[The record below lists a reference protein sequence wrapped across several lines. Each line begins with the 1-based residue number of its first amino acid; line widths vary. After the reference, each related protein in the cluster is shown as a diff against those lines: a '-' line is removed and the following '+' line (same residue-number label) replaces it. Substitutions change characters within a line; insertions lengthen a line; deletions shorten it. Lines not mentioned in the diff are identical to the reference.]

1 MMAGIYERD
10 NINYPSIMAAV
21 AQARARDAERRGEYI
36 NQQGQLWGN
45 TAKNLVNTAGRAVVG
60 HMDNGPESWSY
71 VADGDRS
78 GLDRIRAEE
87 LAKKEREAQQDWQW
101 KKMEAE
107 HAHAEK
113 LAKAQREAQKSFE
126 MDKMLKS
133 YKDSIAMR
141 DALKATGD
149 PNDPMI
155 NAKIAQLEN
164 EITFYG
170 DRLGLNTKKNGAP
183 QPQAGQVAEESAQGQ
198 EGTEDSPY
206 KTRASRD
213 KRWSEIEGKVNAGTY
228 TDEDAKLVQELI
240 ENEDRDDIKNSR
252 QIDSKSWKTREQK
265 KVIAERKELKDL
277 IEYKNKGY
285 KLWEK
290 EDRFNELA
298 KKYPDLVGG
307 K

>member
-1 MMAGIYERD
+1 
-10 NINYPSIMAAV
+10 MAAV
-21 AQARARDAERRGEYI
+21 AQAKARDAERRGDYI

-60 HMDNGPESWSY
+60 HMDRGPESWSY
-71 VADGDRS
+71 VAEGDRS
-78 GLDRIRAEE
+78 GLDRLRAEE
-87 LAKKEREAQQDWQW
+87 LAEKEREAQQAWQW

-126 MDKMLKS
+126 MDKMLKQ

-170 DRLGLNTKKNGAP
+170 DRLGLNTKKNNAP
-183 QPQAGQVAEESAQGQ
+183 QTPADQVAEEPAQGQ
-198 EGTEDSPY
+198 EGTEDYRKSQTWKSREEDFAQLEKSP
-206 KTRASRD
+206 
-213 KRWSEIEGKVNAGTY
+213 W
-228 TDEDAKLVQELI
+228 
-240 ENEDRDDIKNSR
+240 NEDTKKKMMEIIELEDRPDVKNR
-252 QIDSKSWKTREQK
+252 WLQTVQNRGKTREER
-265 KVIAERKELKDL
+265 IAESKKIIANWKPGDPIPDGYELTYVGKKKT
-277 IEYKNKGY
+277 I
-285 KLWEK
+285 KLK
-290 EDRFNELA
+290 
-298 KKYPDLVGG
+298 
-307 K
+307 

>member
-60 HMDNGPESWSY
+60 HMENGPESWSY
-71 VADGDRS
+71 VAEGDRS

-87 LAKKEREAQQDWQW
+87 LAKKEREAQEDWQW

-170 DRLGLNTKKNGAP
+170 DRLGLNTKKNDAP
-183 QPQAGQVAEESAQGQ
+183 QPPAGQVAEESAQGQ
-198 EGTEDSPY
+198 EGTEDYRNSQTWKSREEDFAQLEKSPW
-206 KTRASRD
+206 T
-213 KRWSEIEGKVNAGTY
+213 
-228 TDEDAKLVQELI
+228 EDTKKKMMELI
-240 ENEDRDDIKNSR
+240 DLEDRPDVKNR
-252 QIDSKSWKTREQK
+252 MLQTLQNRGKTREER
-265 KVIAERKELKDL
+265 IAESKKIIANWKPGDPIPNGYELTYEGKKKT
-277 IEYKNKGY
+277 I
-285 KLWEK
+285 KLK
-290 EDRFNELA
+290 
-298 KKYPDLVGG
+298 
-307 K
+307 

>member
-1 MMAGIYERD
+1 MAGIYERD

-21 AQARARDAERRGEYI
+21 AQARARDAERRGDYI

-45 TAKNLVNTAGRAVVG
+45 TAKNLVNTAGRAIVG
-60 HMDNGPESWSY
+60 HMDKGPESWSY
-71 VADGDRS
+71 VAEGDRS
-78 GLDRIRAEE
+78 GLDRLRAEE
-87 LAKKEREAQQDWQW
+87 LAKKEREEQQAWQW

-126 MDKMLKS
+126 MDKMLKQ

-155 NAKIAQLEN
+155 NAKIAQLDN

-170 DRLGLNTKKNGAP
+170 DRLGLNTQKNNAP
-183 QPQAGQVAEESAQGQ
+183 QPPASQVAEEPTQGQ
-198 EGTEDSPY
+198 EEPEGSPY

-213 KRWSEIEGKVNAGTY
+213 KRWSEIQAKVNNGTY
-228 TDEDAKLVQELI
+228 TDEDAKVVQELI
-240 ENEDRDDIKNSR
+240 KNEERDDIKNSR
-252 QIDSKSWKTREQK
+252 QIDSKSWKTKEQK

-277 IEYKNKGY
+277 IEYKNRGY

>member
-1 MMAGIYERD
+1 MAGIYDRD

-21 AQARARDAERRGEYI
+21 AQARARDAERRGDYVRS
-36 NQQGQLWGN
+36 QGELWGN
-45 TAKNLVNTAGRAVVG
+45 TAKNLVNTAGRAIVG

-107 HAHAEK
+107 QAHAEK

-141 DALKATGD
+141 DALKAAKD
-149 PNDPMI
+149 QKDPMI
-155 NAKIAQLEN
+155 KAKIAQLEN

-170 DRLGLNTKKNGAP
+170 DRLGLNTKKNDAP
-183 QPQAGQVAEESAQGQ
+183 QPPAGQVAEESAQGQ
-198 EGTEDSPY
+198 EGTEDYRNSQTWESREEDFAQLEKSPW
-206 KTRASRD
+206 T
-213 KRWSEIEGKVNAGTY
+213 
-228 TDEDAKLVQELI
+228 EDTKKKMMELI
-240 ENEDRDDIKNSR
+240 DLEDRPDVKNR
-252 QIDSKSWKTREQK
+252 MLQTLQNRGKTREER
-265 KVIAERKELKDL
+265 IAESKKIIANWKPGDPIPNGYELTYEGKKKT
-277 IEYKNKGY
+277 I
-285 KLWEK
+285 KLK
-290 EDRFNELA
+290 
-298 KKYPDLVGG
+298 
-307 K
+307 

>member
-1 MMAGIYERD
+1 MAGIYDRD

-45 TAKNLVNTAGRAVVG
+45 TAKNLVNTAGRAIVG
-60 HMDNGPESWSY
+60 HMDKGPESWSY
-71 VADGDRS
+71 VAEGDRS
-78 GLDRIRAEE
+78 GLDRLRAEE
-87 LAKKEREAQQDWQW
+87 LAEKEREDQQAWQW
-101 KKMEAE
+101 KKMKAE
-107 HAHAEK
+107 QAHAKE

-155 NAKIAQLEN
+155 NAKIAQLDN

-170 DRLGLNTKKNGAP
+170 DRLGLNTKKNNAP
-183 QPQAGQVAEESAQGQ
+183 QPPADQVAEEPTQGQ
-198 EGTEDSPY
+198 EETEDSPY

-213 KRWSEIEGKVNAGTY
+213 KRWSEIQAKVNNGTY
-228 TDEDAKLVQELI
+228 TDADAKVVQELI

-252 QIDSKSWKTREQK
+252 QIDSKSWKTKEQK
-265 KVIAERKELKDL
+265 REAAN
-277 IEYKNKGY
+277 IE
-285 KLWEK
+285 
-290 EDRFNELA
+290 RFNKLSNRPKDPDTGEPLLFGA
-298 KKYPDLVGG
+298 DKKWYEENKKKYGG

>member
-1 MMAGIYERD
+1 MAGIYERD
-10 NINYPSIMAAV
+10 NINYPSILAAV
-21 AQARARDAERRGEYI
+21 AQARARDAERRGDYVRS
-36 NQQGQLWGN
+36 QGELWGN

-60 HMDNGPESWSY
+60 HMDKGPESWSY
-71 VADGDRS
+71 VAEGDRS
-78 GLDRIRAEE
+78 GLDRLRAEE
-87 LAKKEREAQQDWQW
+87 LAKEEREEQQAWQW

-107 HAHAEK
+107 QAHAEK

-126 MDKMLKS
+126 MDKMLQQ

-155 NAKIAQLEN
+155 NAKIAQLDN

-170 DRLGLNTKKNGAP
+170 DRLGLNTKKNDTP
-183 QPQAGQVAEESAQGQ
+183 QPPAGQVAEEPTQGQ
-198 EGTEDSPY
+198 EETEDYPF

-213 KRWSEIEGKVNAGTY
+213 KRWSEIQAKVNNGTY
-228 TDEDAKLVQELI
+228 TNADAKEMQALI
-240 ENEDRDDIKNSR
+240 DHEDREDIKTSR
-252 QIDSKSWKTREQK
+252 QTDFNTWETKEQK
-265 KVIAERKELKDL
+265 KVKAERNELKNL
-277 IEYKNKGY
+277 IAYKNKGY
-285 KLWEK
+285 NLWEK
-290 EDRFNELA
+290 EARFNELA